1 MDLGLCGTTAA
12 VCASTAGLGAATARA
27 LTHEQ
32 ANVVISGRRGR
43 QARDIAA
50 TLPSAIGVE
59 VDLTAPDGPEQL
71 AEQATSAFGDI
82 DILALNGPGPA
93 AARTVDVTPDD
104 VTASVDSL
112 VQPHVGLIRRV
123 LPATRQRGWGRILAI
138 GSSGIVEP
146 LRSLVLSDLARA
158 ALRCDGGLIR
168 SL

>member
-1 MDLGLCGTTAA
+1 MDLGLSGKTAA

-43 QARDIAA
+43 QARDIAV

-82 DILALNGPGPA
+82 GILAQRPGAGGGPCRG
-93 AARTVDVTPDD
+93 RH
-104 VTASVDSL
+104 S
-112 VQPHVGLIRRV
+112 RR
-123 LPATRQRGWGRILAI
+123 RHR
-138 GSSGIVEP
+138 
-146 LRSLVLSDLARA
+146 LR
-158 ALRCDGGLIR
+158 
-168 SL
+168 